1 MSEQEL
7 GGLRVEQP
15 EAGEV
20 AGRRLTLAPIKHAG
34 SRALASNRFRI
45 VAGIV
50 LVALLLVALGV
61 GLWSY
66 TTTNQTAAKYDRE
79 KSTLVANIQVAREQG
94 YTNQDLK
101 PVTSRLDALSSSP
114 VPWFLPSRP
123 SYYHNALTQTLDMQQ
138 QLKTMERQQLDLARN
153 GSTQQLASASSV
165 TGQAQQ
171 AQAADFDVQSLQQ
184 RMDAANKALGAAH
197 SIREYRAVLSQAQ
210 AIAADAT
217 ALLNQTQQENQQ
229 ILDAAQQ
236 LIAQSGGNLQSI
248 QHTGGQATSAGRND
262 AAIAAYVNKSSPF
275 PGYDGIQRAY
285 SRLEKFAPLV
295 GSGDGNQAAQGTAG
309 VQRYSQ
315 QVHNAVFAGLP
326 NKIVLV
332 SFQDQH
338 LWALQGGQV
347 QMETPVTTGIR
358 GITDYGTDFGPM
370 KVVHKDH
377 PWKMHSPWPHGSP
390 LWYPD
395 TVVQWATF
403 FTNTGESIHDASWEA
418 DSQLGPG
425 SQYDAGTRSHGCIH
439 VPYGDAQWMYN
450 FADLGMMVL
459 VYPGDGAPVANQLSL
474 MTTDEQGVPHS
485 Q

>member
-7 GGLRVEQP
+7 GGLRVDQP
-15 EAGEV
+15 EDGEL
-20 AGRRLTLAPIKHAG
+20 ADRRLTLAPVK
-34 SRALASNRFRI
+34 RAAARVLASTRLRVVAVIVI
-45 VAGIV
+45 VALV
-50 LVALLLVALGV
+50 LTAVGV

-66 TTTNQTAAKYDRE
+66 TTANQTAAKYYRE
-79 KSTLVANIQVAREQG
+79 KSTLVAQIQVARDQG
-94 YTNQDLK
+94 YTIQDLK
-101 PVTSRLDALSSSP
+101 PVTGRLNALSDSP

-123 SYYHNALTQTLDMQQ
+123 SYYHNALTQTLNMQQ
-138 QLKTMERQQLDLARN
+138 QLKTLEQQLLDQAHN
-153 GSTQQLASASSV
+153 GSTQQLASATSV

-171 AQAADFDVQSLQQ
+171 IQAADFDVQSLQQ
-184 RMDAANKALGAAH
+184 RIDAANKALGAAH
-197 SIREYRAVLSQAQ
+197 NIRDYRAVLTQAQ
-210 AIAADAT
+210 SIASDAT
-217 ALLNQTQQENQQ
+217 LLLNQTQLENQQ
-229 ILDAAQQ
+229 VLDAAQQ
-236 LIAQSGGNLQSI
+236 LIAQTGGNLQSI
-248 QHTGGQATSAGRND
+248 QRTGAQATSAGRND
-262 AAIAAYVNKSSPF
+262 AAIAAYINRSSPF

-285 SRLEKFAPLV
+285 SRLEKFAALV

-309 VQRYSQ
+309 VQRYGQ
-315 QVHNAVFAGLP
+315 QVHQGVFAGLP
-326 NKIVLV
+326 NKIVLI

-358 GITDYGTDFGPM
+358 GVTDYGTDFGPM

-403 FTNTGESIHDASWEA
+403 FTDTGESIHDASWEA

-425 SQYDAGTRSHGCIH
+425 SQYNSSTRSHGCVH

-450 FADLGMMVL
+450 FADQGMMVL
-459 VYPGDGAPVANQLSL
+459 VYPGDGAPAANQLSQ
-474 MTTDEQGVPHS
+474 MTTDDQGVPHS